1 MTELTYRFKLNSE
14 LSSAIKVFSLKY
26 KNASR
31 SDFKKSF
38 DLWEKSNNELI
49 CLEQRRLLNL
59 GYAGDFKDKIYKSAR
74 YYYKNKNKEN
84 PAKPETD
91 DKKLSSTYIPR
102 NSKFLEFVENY
113 IHKHNMKQSLLYK
126 QFINE
131 TSDKIVAE
139 IENEI
144 NRLKTFQLTN
154 KQSFQKIKKQ
164 FNNAYYKIKN
174 ATSKNATSKN
184 ATSKNA
190 TSKTQPIVSSR
201 DDS

>member
-1 MTELTYRFKLNSE
+1 
-14 LSSAIKVFSLKY
+14 
-26 KNASR
+26 
-31 SDFKKSF
+31 
-38 DLWEKSNNELI
+38 
-49 CLEQRRLLNL
+49 
-59 GYAGDFKDKIYKSAR
+59 
-74 YYYKNKNKEN
+74 
-84 PAKPETD
+84 
-91 DKKLSSTYIPR
+91 
-102 NSKFLEFVENY
+102 
-113 IHKHNMKQSLLYK
+113 MKQSLLYK

-154 KQSFQKIKKQ
+154 IESFQKIKKQ

-174 ATSKNATSKN
+174 T
-184 ATSKNA
+184 TSKNA